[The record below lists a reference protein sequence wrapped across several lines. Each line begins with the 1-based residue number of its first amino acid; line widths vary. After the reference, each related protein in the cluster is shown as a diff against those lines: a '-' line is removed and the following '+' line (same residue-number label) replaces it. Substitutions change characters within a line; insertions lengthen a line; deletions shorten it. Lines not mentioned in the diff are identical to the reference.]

1 VKEVKRTQDATA
13 PIVAVVGEWVV
24 VCFVYLGWC
33 YWIGWIEAGAKVVA
47 CCGVMLF
54 GGWKGGEEEKVRG
67 NEEGSIKRFSFDV
80 TPRNAAARDTLKV
93 KAQTKL
99 AVTGK
104 DAWNAERHN
113 SINMGS
119 CLPYQSWYAR

>member
-1 VKEVKRTQDATA
+1 
-13 PIVAVVGEWVV
+13 
-24 VCFVYLGWC
+24 
-33 YWIGWIEAGAKVVA
+33 
-47 CCGVMLF
+47 MLF

-104 DAWNAERHN
+104 DA
-113 SINMGS
+113 
-119 CLPYQSWYAR
+119 